1 MFFGSSAQDEA
12 ERSVGDMRALAEQQE
27 YEFQRQVADL
37 HLRLLRLQHL
47 VGVRKV
53 TGDAAGELAAAV
65 TNLKHDLRNAA
76 GCVDEA
82 IQRLHELEDS
92 LLELELD
99 E

>member
-1 MFFGSSAQDEA
+1 MFFGSSAQNEA
-12 ERSVGDMRALAEQQE
+12 ERSIGNMRALAEQQE

-37 HLRLLRLQHL
+37 QLMLLRMQHL
-47 VGVRKV
+47 VGMRKI
-53 TGDAAGELAAAV
+53 TGDAAGELDAAV
-65 TNLKHDLRNAA
+65 TNLKHNLRNAC

-82 IQRLHELEDS
+82 IQGLRVLEDS